1 MNRLCDLSWFFST
14 PFSVHHGSSAL
25 VSAGHSPGGDSV
37 RVDLQKA
44 GSGCPPPSFVCFISL
59 MTPYCYVRAS
69 LFPFLLSL
77 TATRLADSR
86 DAQAPSS
93 DSGVCNKPCQ
103 RLLLI
108 TRLITSDNPTARQ
121 GCQYFMSE
129 HQRKEPPPPPAIS

>member
-1 MNRLCDLSWFFST
+1 MNRLCDLSWFFFPPLSQCIMGVLLWCQRVT
-14 PFSVHHGSSAL
+14 PPAEI
-25 VSAGHSPGGDSV
+25 
-37 RVDLQKA
+37 LQKA
-44 GSGCPPPSFVCFISL
+44 GSACPPPSFVCFISF

-69 LFPFLLSL
+69 LFPFLLWL
-77 TATRLADSR
+77 TVTRLADSR

-108 TRLITSDNPTARQ
+108 TRLITSNNPTTRQ

>member
-1 MNRLCDLSWFFST
+1 MRPRLFFFPT

-37 RVDLQKA
+37 EVGGQKA
-44 GSGCPPPSFVCFISL
+44 GSACPPPSFVRAVSF
-59 MTPYCYVRAS
+59 MTPYCYARAS

-77 TATRLADSR
+77 TVTRLADSR
-86 DAQAPSS
+86 AAQAPSS

-108 TRLITSDNPTARQ
+108 TRLITSNNPTTRQ
-121 GCQYFMSE
+121 RCQFFMSE
-129 HQRKEPPPPPAIS
+129 HQRMEPPPPPAIS

>member
-1 MNRLCDLSWFFST
+1 MNRLCDLGCFFST
-14 PFSVHHGSSAL
+14 PFSVHHGGSAL
-25 VSAGHSPGGDSV
+25 VSAGHSPRGDSV
-37 RVDLQKA
+37 EVGLQKA
-44 GSGCPPPSFVCFISL
+44 GSVCPPPSFVCFISF
-59 MTPYCYVRAS
+59 MAPYCYVRAS

-77 TATRLADSR
+77 TVTRLADSR

-108 TRLITSDNPTARQ
+108 THLITPNNPTTRQ